1 MSERAEQGPPET
13 GIRDVDDEHRLQ
25 YQLLDAL
32 EEALRTSDVAKARAL
47 ARQLFDFSEAHFGS
61 EQVLMRF
68 YSYPGYQSH
77 EREHGELLREL
88 QRMLAQVELGDP
100 VSLAD
105 TPAQLR
111 QWLTVHVQTADR
123 AFGAFAQR
131 SGLPQEA

>member
-1 MSERAEQGPPET
+1 MHESEEQVQPEV

-25 YQLLDAL
+25 YQMLAAL
-32 EEALRTSDVAKARAL
+32 EESLQSRDLAKAKAL
-47 ARQLFDFSEAHFGS
+47 AQQLFDFSDAHFGS

-88 QRMLAQVELGDP
+88 QEMLAQIETGDAA
-100 VSLAD
+100 SLAD

-111 QWLTVHVQTADR
+111 QWLTLHIQTADR
-123 AFGAFAQR
+123 AFGTFAQR
-131 SGLPQEA
+131 SGQHGEP

>member
-1 MSERAEQGPPET
+1 MHESGDRGPVDI
-13 GIRDVDDEHRLQ
+13 GIKDVDDEHRLQ

-32 EEALRTSDVAKARAL
+32 EEALRTREVAKAKSL
-47 ARQLFDFSEAHFGS
+47 AQQLFDFSEAHFGS

-88 QRMLAQVELGDP
+88 QGMLAQVELGDP

-123 AFGAFAQR
+123 AFGTFAQR
-131 SGLPQEA
+131 SGLRGEP